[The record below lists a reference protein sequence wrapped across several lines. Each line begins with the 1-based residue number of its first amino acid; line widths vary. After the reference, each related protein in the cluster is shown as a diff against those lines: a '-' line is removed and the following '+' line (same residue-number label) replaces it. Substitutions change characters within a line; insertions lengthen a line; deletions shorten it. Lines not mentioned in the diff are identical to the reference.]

1 MSTTFASLGIAVESS
16 QAVKAADDL
25 DKLVDA
31 AEAAE
36 KAVDDLGKAGEGLAN
51 TGKKISQA
59 EAEAA
64 QGIDKATN
72 AKERQV
78 DASRKAG
85 TSA

>member
-31 AEAAE
+31 AEGAE

-51 TGKKISQA
+51 TGKKI
-59 EAEAA
+59 
-64 QGIDKATN
+64 
-72 AKERQV
+72 
-78 DASRKAG
+78 
-85 TSA
+85 